1 MSNQLYI
8 ENKGKDIQLKRGGAG
23 VDYFKVMTNNTSSF
37 LTICFATFYNC
48 KWGGGGG
55 GGGRSLFK
63 PNLTTSIPNPPPQK
77 KKICYILQA
86 DELITPTTQM
96 HVHGII

>member
-8 ENKGKDIQLKRGGAG
+8 ENKGKDIQLKRGGGG

-48 KWGGGGG
+48 KCEGGGGVVVVVVEEV
-55 GGGRSLFK
+55 F
-63 PNLTTSIPNPPPQK
+63 
-77 KKICYILQA
+77 
-86 DELITPTTQM
+86 
-96 HVHGII
+96 

>member
-8 ENKGKDIQLKRGGAG
+8 ENKGKDIQLTRGGGG

-48 KWGGGGG
+48 KCEGGGVVVEEVF
-55 GGGRSLFK
+55 L
-63 PNLTTSIPNPPPQK
+63 NQI
-77 KKICYILQA
+77 
-86 DELITPTTQM
+86 
-96 HVHGII
+96 

>member
-8 ENKGKDIQLKRGGAG
+8 ENKGKDIQLKRGGGG

-48 KWGGGGG
+48 KWGGGWWWW
-55 GGGRSLFK
+55 
-63 PNLTTSIPNPPPQK
+63 K
-77 KKICYILQA
+77 KSF
-86 DELITPTTQM
+86 
-96 HVHGII
+96 